1 MSAPGDPDGAVP
13 ILLPVPGPY
22 APSPHVP
29 SGTLVGELGSRFD
42 GVRRI
47 GVLRGGGI
55 GDLMFVLP
63 AVESLAAGYP
73 GAEVVLLGMPSHAAL
88 LADRPAPFSA
98 VEVLPV
104 HPGVREGGTPDP
116 VATEAFV
123 ARVRGLELD
132 LAVQAHGGGGNSN
145 PFLLRL
151 GARHTVGTV
160 APGATPLERG
170 LPYRYFQHETQRW
183 LEVAALA
190 GAPAVQLEAR
200 LRGRANRR
208 PRPGAVPRLVVHP
221 GATDPRRR
229 WPADRF
235 AAVTAA
241 VAADGVEVVVVGDA
255 SDVEAAT
262 AIVDHARSP
271 LVTSVADAI
280 GLPAL
285 VDLLEDS
292 DVVLANDSGPRHV
305 AMAVG
310 TATVGVF
317 WAPNMINATPLAR
330 RRHRVHPGW
339 TMSCPRCGAPLASGD
354 ELRCDHQESWV
365 AEVDVEAVLA
375 DVRELLSTP
384 RDPA

>member
-1 MSAPGDPDGAVP
+1 MQP
-13 ILLPVPGPY
+13 
-22 APSPHVP
+22 PSFP
-29 SGTLVGELGSRFD
+29 SGTLVGELGPRFD
-42 GVRRI
+42 DVRQI
-47 GVLRGGGI
+47 AVLRGGGI

-63 AVESLAAGYP
+63 AVESLAAAYP
-73 GAEVVLLGMPSHAAL
+73 KAEIVLLGMPSHAAL
-88 LADRPAPFSA
+88 LAGRPAPFSA

-104 HPGVREGGTPDP
+104 HPGVREGSPVDP
-116 VATEAFV
+116 AVTDAFV
-123 ARVRGLELD
+123 ARVRARRLD

-160 APGATPLERG
+160 APGATRLERD

-190 GAPAVQLEAR
+190 GAPAVQLEAQ
-200 LRGRANRR
+200 LRGRAGRR
-208 PRPGAVPRLVVHP
+208 PRPGAAPRLVVHP

-229 WPADRF
+229 WPAGRF
-235 AAVTAA
+235 AT
-241 VAADGVEVVVVGDA
+241 VAATVAQRGVEVVVVGDA
-255 SDVEAAT
+255 SDSEAAD
-262 AIVDHARSP
+262 AILAHAQSP
-271 LVTSVADAI
+271 LVTSVADRI
-280 GLPAL
+280 SLPAL

-317 WAPNMINATPLAR
+317 WGPNMINAAPVAR
-330 RRHRVHPGW
+330 RRHRVLPGW
-339 TMSCPRCGAPLASGD
+339 VLDCPRCGAPLAQGD
-354 ELRCDHQESWV
+354 ELRCDHEESWV
-365 AEVDVEAVLA
+365 ADVAVEPVLA
-375 DVRELLSTP
+375 DVLDLLQTP

>member
-1 MSAPGDPDGAVP
+1 MQPLYG
-13 ILLPVPGPY
+13 
-22 APSPHVP
+22 P

-42 GVRRI
+42 EVRRI
-47 GVLRGGGI
+47 AVLRGGGI

-63 AVESLAAGYP
+63 AVESLLAAYP
-73 GAEVVLLGMPSHAAL
+73 GAEVTLLGMPSHAAL
-88 LADRPAPFSA
+88 LADRPAPFAA

-104 HPGVREGGTPDP
+104 HPGVREGTPTDP
-116 VATEAFV
+116 AATDAFV
-123 ARVRGLELD
+123 ARVRSLELD

-151 GARHTVGTV
+151 GARHTVGTA
-160 APGATPLERG
+160 APGAPRLERN

-190 GAPAVQLEAR
+190 GAPAVQLEAG
-200 LRGRANRR
+200 LRGRQNRR
-208 PRPGAVPRLVVHP
+208 PRPGAAPRLVVHP

-229 WPADRF
+229 WPAESF
-235 AAVTAA
+235 AAVADA
-241 VAADGVEVVVVGDA
+241 VARGGVEVVVVGDA
-255 SDVEAAT
+255 SDREAAAT
-262 AIVDHARSP
+262 IVAHAQSP
-271 LVTSVADAI
+271 LVTSVADEI

-317 WAPNMINATPLAR
+317 WAPNMINAAPVAR

-365 AEVDVEAVLA
+365 ADVAVDAVLT
-375 DVRELLSTP
+375 DVLELLATP
-384 RDPA
+384 RTPA

>member
-1 MSAPGDPDGAVP
+1 
-13 ILLPVPGPY
+13 
-22 APSPHVP
+22 
-29 SGTLVGELGSRFD
+29 
-42 GVRRI
+42 
-47 GVLRGGGI
+47 
-55 GDLMFVLP
+55 
-63 AVESLAAGYP
+63 
-73 GAEVVLLGMPSHAAL
+73 MPSHAAL

-104 HPGVREGGTPDP
+104 HPGVREGAGVDP
-116 VATEAFV
+116 AATDAYV
-123 ARVRGLELD
+123 ARVRGLDLD

-151 GARHTVGTV
+151 GARHTVGTA
-160 APGATPLERG
+160 APGAPQLERD

-208 PRPGAVPRLVVHP
+208 PRPGAAPRLVVHP

-229 WPADRF
+229 WPARRF
-235 AAVTAA
+235 AEVAAA
-241 VAADGVEVVVVGDA
+241 VAQRGVEVVVVGDA
-255 SDVEAAT
+255 SDRDAAA
-262 AIVDHARSP
+262 AIVAYAESP
-271 LVTSVADAI
+271 LVTSVADTI

-317 WAPNMINATPLAR
+317 WGPNMINAAPVAR
-330 RRHRVHPGW
+330 RRHRVLPGW
-339 TMSCPRCGAPLASGD
+339 VLHCPRCGAPLAQGD
-354 ELRCDHQESWV
+354 DRRCDHQESWV
-365 AEVDVEAVLA
+365 ADVGVEPVLA
-375 DVRELLSTP
+375 DVLDLLDTP
-384 RDPA
+384 RDLS

>member
-1 MSAPGDPDGAVP
+1 MQP
-13 ILLPVPGPY
+13 PY
-22 APSPHVP
+22 GP
-29 SGTLVGELGSRFD
+29 SGTLVGELGPRFSD
-42 GVRRI
+42 VWRI
-47 GVLRGGGI
+47 AVLRGGGI

-63 AVESLAAGYP
+63 AVESLAAAYP
-73 GAEVVLLGMPSHAAL
+73 GAEITLLGMPSHAAI
-88 LADRPAPFSA
+88 LAGRPAPFSG

-104 HPGVREGGTPDP
+104 HPGVREGSPVDP
-116 VATEAFV
+116 AATEAFV
-123 ARVRGLELD
+123 ERVRALQLD

-151 GARHTVGTV
+151 GARHTVGTT
-160 APGATPLERG
+160 APDAPRLERN

-208 PRPGAVPRLVVHP
+208 PRPGVPPRLVVHP

-229 WPADRF
+229 WPAARL
-235 AAVTAA
+235 AQVA
-241 VAADGVEVVVVGDA
+241 VAVARQGVEVVVVGDA
-255 SDVEAAT
+255 SDRAAAAEIVEVAS
-262 AIVDHARSP
+262 SP
-271 LVTSVADAI
+271 LVSSVVDEI
-280 GLPAL
+280 TLPAL

-317 WAPNMINATPLAR
+317 WGPNMINAAPVAR
-330 RRHRVHPGW
+330 RRHRAHPGW
-339 TMSCPRCGAPLASGD
+339 TLHCPRCGAPLASGD
-354 ELRCDHQESWV
+354 DRRCDHEESWV
-365 AEVDVEAVLA
+365 ADVEVGPVLA
-375 DVRELLSTP
+375 DVLDLLETP
-384 RDPA
+384 RDVA

>member
-1 MSAPGDPDGAVP
+1 MQPASF
-13 ILLPVPGPY
+13 
-22 APSPHVP
+22 P
-29 SGTLVGELGSRFD
+29 SGTLVGELGARFA

-47 GVLRGGGI
+47 AVLRGGGI

-63 AVESLAAGYP
+63 AVESLAAAYP
-73 GAEVVLLGMPSHAAL
+73 EADIVLLGMPSHAAL
-88 LADRPAPFSA
+88 LADRPAPFVG

-104 HPGVREGGTPDP
+104 HPGVREGSPVDP

-123 ARVRGLELD
+123 ARLRGRGLD

-151 GARHTVGTV
+151 GARHTVGTA
-160 APGATPLERG
+160 APGATPLERN

-190 GAPAVQLEAR
+190 GAPAVQLEAQ
-200 LRGRANRR
+200 LRGRTPVR
-208 PRPGAVPRLVVHP
+208 PRAGVARRLVVHP

-229 WPADRF
+229 WPAERF
-235 AAVTAA
+235 AAVART
-241 VAADGVEVVVVGDA
+241 VAGRGVEVVVVGDA
-255 SDVEAAT
+255 GDRAAAAAIVEAAQ
-262 AIVDHARSP
+262 SP
-271 LVTSVADAI
+271 LVTSVADRI

-317 WAPNMINATPLAR
+317 WAPNLTNAAPVAR
-330 RRHRVHPGW
+330 RRHRVHPAW
-339 TMSCPRCGAPLASGD
+339 TMHCPRCGAPLAQGD
-354 ELRCDHQESWV
+354 ALRCGHQESWV
-365 AEVDVEAVLA
+365 ADVAVEAVLA
-375 DVRELLSTP
+375 DVLELLETP
-384 RDPA
+384 RLPA

>member
-1 MSAPGDPDGAVP
+1 VA
-13 ILLPVPGPY
+13 LLYGQ
-22 APSPHVP
+22 
-29 SGTLVGELGSRFD
+29 SGTLVGDLGPRFTD
-42 GVRRI
+42 VRQI
-47 GVLRGGGI
+47 AVLRGGGI

-63 AVESLAAGYP
+63 AVESLAAAYP
-73 GAEVVLLGMPSHAAL
+73 EAEIVLLGMPSHAAL

-104 HPGVREGGTPDP
+104 HPGVREGSP
-116 VATEAFV
+116 VDAAATEAFV
-123 ARVRGLELD
+123 ERVRERRLD

-151 GARHTVGTV
+151 GARHTVGTA
-160 APGATPLERG
+160 APGAPRLERN

-190 GAPAVQLEAR
+190 GAPAVQLEAQ
-200 LRGRANRR
+200 LRGRGGSPR
-208 PRPGAVPRLVVHP
+208 PRPGVPARLVVHP

-229 WPADRF
+229 WPAERF
-235 AAVTAA
+235 AAVAA
-241 VAADGVEVVVVGDA
+241 AAARQGVEVVVVGDA
-255 SDVEAAT
+255 SDREAA
-262 AIVDHARSP
+262 AEIVGHAQSP
-271 LVTSVADAI
+271 LVTSVADRI
-280 GLPAL
+280 SLPAL

-317 WAPNMINATPLAR
+317 WGPNMINAAPVGR

-339 TMSCPRCGAPLASGD
+339 ILHCPRCGAPLAQGD
-354 ELRCDHQESWV
+354 ARRCDHQESWV
-365 AEVDVEAVLA
+365 ADVDVETVLT
-375 DVRELLSTP
+375 DVVDLLQTP
-384 RDPA
+384 RTPA

>member
-1 MSAPGDPDGAVP
+1 
-13 ILLPVPGPY
+13 
-22 APSPHVP
+22 
-29 SGTLVGELGSRFD
+29 
-42 GVRRI
+42 
-47 GVLRGGGI
+47 
-55 GDLMFVLP
+55 
-63 AVESLAAGYP
+63 
-73 GAEVVLLGMPSHAAL
+73 MPSHAAM
-88 LADRPAPFSA
+88 LAGRPAPFSA

-104 HPGVREGGTPDP
+104 HPGVREGSPVDP
-116 VATEAFV
+116 AATDAFV
-123 ARVRGLELD
+123 RRLQGRRLD

-151 GARHTVGTV
+151 GARHSVGAA
-160 APGATPLERG
+160 APGAPRLERN

-200 LRGRANRR
+200 LRGRENTR
-208 PRPGAVPRLVVHP
+208 PRAGVTPRLVVHP

-229 WPADRF
+229 WPAARF
-235 AAVTAA
+235 AAVADA
-241 VAADGVEVVVVGDA
+241 VAARGVEVVVVGDA
-255 SDVEAAT
+255 SDREAA
-262 AIVDHARSP
+262 AEIVASVGSP
-271 LVTSVADAI
+271 LVRSVADTI
-280 GLPAL
+280 SLPAL

-317 WAPNMINATPLAR
+317 WAPNMINAAPVAR

-339 TMSCPRCGAPLASGD
+339 TMSCPRCGAPLAQGD

-365 AEVDVEAVLA
+365 ADVGVEPVLN
-375 DVRELLSTP
+375 DVLELLGTP
-384 RDPA
+384 RTVA

>member
-1 MSAPGDPDGAVP
+1 VLPPSSPAGAPPDA
-13 ILLPVPGPY
+13 
-22 APSPHVP
+22 APA
-29 SGTLVGELGSRFD
+29 TLVGELGSRFPD
-42 GVRRI
+42 VRRI
-47 GVLRGGGI
+47 AVLRGGGI

-63 AVESLAAGYP
+63 AVESLAAAYP
-73 GAEVVLLGMPSHAAL
+73 GAEIVLLGMPSHAAL

-104 HPGVREGGTPDP
+104 HPGVREGAAVDP
-116 VATEAFV
+116 AATEAFV
-123 ARVRGLELD
+123 ERVRALRLD

-151 GARHTVGTV
+151 GARHSVGTA
-160 APGATPLERG
+160 APGAPRLERN

-190 GAPAVQLEAR
+190 GAPAVRLEAR
-200 LRGRANRR
+200 LRGRDNTR
-208 PRPGAVPRLVVHP
+208 PRDGVRPRLVVHP

-229 WPADRF
+229 WPAERF
-235 AAVTAA
+235 AAVAAA
-241 VAADGVEVVVVGDA
+241 VAARGVEVVVVGDA
-255 SDVEAAT
+255 SDRAAAAT
-262 AIVDHARSP
+262 IVGHAADP
-271 LVTSVADAI
+271 LVTSQADAI

-317 WAPNMINATPLAR
+317 WGPNMINAAPVAR

-339 TMSCPRCGAPLASGD
+339 ILRCPRCDAPLASGD
-354 ELRCDHQESWV
+354 ELRCDHEESWV
-365 AEVDVEAVLA
+365 ADVGVETVLA
-375 DVRELLSTP
+375 DVLELLETP
-384 RDPA
+384 RQLA

>member
-1 MSAPGDPDGAVP
+1 MQP
-13 ILLPVPGPY
+13 PY
-22 APSPHVP
+22 GP
-29 SGTLVGELGSRFD
+29 SGTLVGELGARFTD
-42 GVRRI
+42 VERI
-47 GVLRGGGI
+47 AVLRGGGI

-63 AVESLAAGYP
+63 AVESLAAAYP
-73 GAEVVLLGMPSHAAL
+73 GAEIVLLGMPSHAAI
-88 LADRPAPFSA
+88 LADRTAPFSA

-104 HPGVREGGTPDP
+104 HPGVREGTPVDP
-116 VATEAFV
+116 AATEAFV
-123 ARVRGLELD
+123 ERVRARRLD

-151 GARHTVGTV
+151 GARHTVGTT
-160 APGATPLERG
+160 APDAPRLERN

-200 LRGRANRR
+200 LRGRTSPAR
-208 PRPGAVPRLVVHP
+208 PRPGVPARLVLHP

-229 WPADRF
+229 WPAARF
-235 AAVTAA
+235 GEVAQAAARR
-241 VAADGVEVVVVGDA
+241 GVEVVVVGDA
-255 SDVEAAT
+255 SDAAAAA
-262 AIVDHARSP
+262 AIVEHAQSP
-271 LVTSVADAI
+271 LVTSVADRI
-280 GLPAL
+280 SLPTL

-317 WAPNMINATPLAR
+317 WGPNMINAAPVAR

-339 TMSCPRCGAPLASGD
+339 ILYCPRCGAPLAQGD
-354 ELRCDHQESWV
+354 QRRCDHQESWV
-365 AEVDVEAVLA
+365 GDVGVDAVLT
-375 DVRELLSTP
+375 DVLDLLDTP
-384 RDPA
+384 RNPA